1 MVAAQLLLASGTAAR
16 EADRSVKLV
25 YRCAVLAPQPLVV
38 RRSAC
43 VMYISGGLALVNIMI
58 ALYIPCGMIYAC
70 DQRPQKS
77 DLCLCS
83 LSFSVGGYSFD
94 VRLAM
99 SILQGVGV
107 MGTK

>member
-1 MVAAQLLLASGTAAR
+1 MDEWD
-16 EADRSVKLV
+16 EAVDQRFWIGFM
-25 YRCAVLAPQPLVV
+25 QTPLVSV
-38 RRSAC
+38 LDDRKEPHLLPSDRKQPIIDE
-43 VMYISGGLALVNIMI
+43 VIGEH
-58 ALYIPCGMIYAC
+58 
-70 DQRPQKS
+70 

-94 VRLAM
+94 VRFAM